1 MPFLH
6 PTTTTQSLEILPG
19 MRIVD
24 FGCGSGH
31 WAVNLA
37 KATGPA
43 GKVFAIDI
51 QEAAL
56 EATRSQAK
64 MAHLSTI
71 ETICADLET
80 PGATTLAEAS
90 VDVVMISNMLFQ
102 ADEKTVILTEAARIL
117 KPRGR
122 VFLIEW
128 DETGSLAGPPAPQRI
143 SRQAAEQLFS
153 KEDLRMEKEFNAGT
167 HHYGLIFRKT

>member
-1 MPFLH
+1 MSFLN
-6 PTTTTQSLEILPG
+6 PTITTQSLDILPG

-31 WAVNLA
+31 WAVSLA
-37 KATGPA
+37 KATGPS

-64 MAHLSTI
+64 IAHIHTI
-71 ETICADLET
+71 ETVRADLET
-80 PGATTLAEAS
+80 PAATTLAQTS
-90 VDVVMISNMLFQ
+90 VDAVMISNMLFQ
-102 ADEKTVILTEAARIL
+102 ANEKAVVIAEAARIL

-122 VFLIEW
+122 TFLIEW
-128 DETGSLAGPPAPQRI
+128 DETESLAGPPVSQRI
-143 SRQAAEQLFS
+143 SRQMADQLFG
-153 KEDLRMEKEFNAGT
+153 KAGFRMEKEFNAGT